1 MSDEAKEH
9 VEEQGVGGWMGKIA
23 QALSKA
29 TTHVS
34 TQAECAIAM
43 SMDAYAGSM
52 LEEKVNEFGEQL
64 EATGIPQR
72 LGDTKDIIGEKIDEV
87 TGKRLVDLLEVRL
100 EKQDMYNDVLATRL
114 AEALD
119 RISQL
124 EHEMQDLKRK

>member
-52 LEEKVNEFGEQL
+52 LEEKVN
-64 EATGIPQR
+64 
-72 LGDTKDIIGEKIDEV
+72 
-87 TGKRLVDLLEVRL
+87 
-100 EKQDMYNDVLATRL
+100 
-114 AEALD
+114 
-119 RISQL
+119 
-124 EHEMQDLKRK
+124 